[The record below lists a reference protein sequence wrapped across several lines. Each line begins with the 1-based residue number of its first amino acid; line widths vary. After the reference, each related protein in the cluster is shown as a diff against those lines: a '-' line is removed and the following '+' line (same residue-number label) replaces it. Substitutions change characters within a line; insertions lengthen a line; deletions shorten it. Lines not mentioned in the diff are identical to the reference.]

1 MGTAKIFPEAQNIFP
16 HPSNFPFF
24 PFCFF
29 FCLSFVFLPRDVS
42 TASPRPLK
50 YARRESP
57 LYANAEN
64 IKLRTLSKPAAC
76 GLCTLNFLCK

>member
-29 FCLSFVFLPRDVS
+29 FCLSFVFF
-42 TASPRPLK
+42 A
-50 YARRESP
+50 ARCFYSVPKTIKVCTERVTFVRECR
-57 LYANAEN
+57 EH
-64 IKLRTLSKPAAC
+64 
-76 GLCTLNFLCK
+76 